1 LTGKLV
7 RHVDKDIERGMK
19 PTNTTVMTGAGG
31 EEYVQWVRRAL
42 ARAMQSHNDAG
53 MLFGSSVQE
62 PVELLRQTV
71 KSGFSVPITSRY
83 TSVFVAG
90 NPYVMEQLAQ
100 TYAVNIQ
107 NILPTTGATGGLS
120 LLYRAYLSP
129 GDHVLVES
137 PGFDLFEGIAY
148 ALRAH
153 VDCFNRGGDQF
164 QIDPDEI
171 ERHIKKNT
179 RLIVLTNLHNPSGT
193 LTSDDTL
200 KAVARVAERY
210 NIKVIVDEVYGD
222 YVDATARPHRA
233 AQLSPNLISVSSLT
247 KIYGLSTLRCG
258 WIVADPEVLAPVRAL
273 SDRLEF
279 GVSKL
284 SHAVAALVM
293 ENNSAYE
300 NYWRGIMAAARP
312 IMTRYFNR
320 WLEEGLVSGSLPEF
334 GCITFPRLTGI
345 TDTQSFSTWLTDRYG
360 VIVVPGELF
369 RAAGH
374 VRIGFALPE
383 KELDLALSHF
393 TEGLKKY
400 REAAPARYFSA

>member
-1 LTGKLV
+1 MRPG
-7 RHVDKDIERGMK
+7 
-19 PTNTTVMTGAGG
+19 NATVMAGAGG
-31 EEYVQWVRRAL
+31 EAYVQWVRRAV
-42 ARAMQSHNDAG
+42 ARAMHSHDDAG

-71 KSGFSVPITSRY
+71 EAGFSQPITSRY
-83 TSVFVAG
+83 ASVFLAG
-90 NPYVMEQLAQ
+90 NPYVIEQLAKA
-100 TYAVNIQ
+100 YDVGIN

-120 LLYRAYLSP
+120 LLYRAYLAP

-137 PGFDLFEGIAY
+137 PGFDLFEDIAH

-153 VDCFNRGGDQF
+153 VDCFDRSGERF
-164 QIDPDEI
+164 QIDPEEI
-171 ERHIKKNT
+171 ERRIQKNT
-179 RLIVLTNLHNPSGT
+179 RLIVLTNLHNPSGM
-193 LTSDDTL
+193 LIGDDVL
-200 KAVARVAERY
+200 RAVADIAGRHDV
-210 NIKVIVDEVYGD
+210 KVIVDEVYGN
-222 YVDATARPHRA
+222 YAEATARPRSA

-273 SDRLEF
+273 NDQFEF

-293 ENNSAYE
+293 EDNAPYE
-300 NYWRGIMAAARP
+300 NYWRSIMSAARP
-312 IMTRYFNR
+312 VMTRHFSHWR
-320 WLEEGLVSGSLPEF
+320 KEGLVSGLLPEY
-334 GCITFPRLTGI
+334 GCITFPKLTGI
-345 TDTQSFSTWLTDRYG
+345 SDTQSFSAWLADRHG

-383 KELDLALSHF
+383 KELDLALTHF
-393 TEGLKKY
+393 TEGMKEY
-400 REAAPARYFSA
+400 REATPMRQYSV

>member
-1 LTGKLV
+1 
-7 RHVDKDIERGMK
+7 MK
-19 PTNTTVMTGAGG
+19 PTNATIMAGAGG
-31 EEYVQWVRRAL
+31 EAYVQWVRRAV
-42 ARAMQSHNDAG
+42 ARAMHSHDDAG

-62 PVELLRQTV
+62 PVELLRRTV
-71 KSGFSVPITSRY
+71 EAGFSEPITSRY

-90 NPYVMEQLAQ
+90 NPFVLEQLAK
-100 TYAVNIQ
+100 TYQADVEH
-107 NILPTTGATGGLS
+107 ILPTTGATGALS

-137 PGFDLFEGIAY
+137 PGFDLFEDIAH

-153 VDCFNRGGDQF
+153 VDCFSRHGRDF

-171 ERHIKKNT
+171 ESRIQENT
-179 RLIVLTNLHNPSGT
+179 RLIVLTNLHNPSGM
-193 LTSDDTL
+193 LAGDDVL
-200 KAVARVAERY
+200 LAVARMAERH

-222 YVDATARPHRA
+222 YADAAARPRSA
-233 AQLSPNLISVSSLT
+233 AQLSSNLISVSSLT

-273 SDRLEF
+273 NDQFEF

-293 ENNSAYE
+293 ENNAAYE
-300 NYWRGIMAAARP
+300 NYWRTIMADARP
-312 IMTRYFNR
+312 VMVRYFNR
-320 WLEEGLVSGSLPEF
+320 WLEEGLVSGGLPDY
-334 GCITFPRLTGI
+334 GCITFPRLIGI
-345 TDTQSFSTWLTDRYG
+345 EDTQSFSAWLADRYG

-374 VRIGFALPE
+374 VRIGFALPGQ
-383 KELDLALSHF
+383 ELELALAHF
-393 TEGLKKY
+393 TEGLTEY
-400 REAAPARYFSA
+400 REVASLKHYSVNERA

>member
-1 LTGKLV
+1 
-7 RHVDKDIERGMK
+7 MK
-19 PTNTTVMTGAGG
+19 PGSATVMAGAGG
-31 EEYVQWVRRAL
+31 EAYVQWVRRAV
-42 ARAMQSHNDAG
+42 ARAMHSHDDAG
-53 MLFGSSVQE
+53 MLFGSSVEE

-71 KSGFSVPITSRY
+71 EAGFSAPITSRY

-100 TYAVNIQ
+100 SYGVNIHS
-107 NILPTTGATGGLS
+107 ILPTTGATGGLS

-137 PGFDLFEGIAY
+137 PGFDLFEDIAR

-153 VDCFNRGGDQF
+153 VDCFNRGGDRF
-164 QIDPDEI
+164 EIDPDEI
-171 ERHIKKNT
+171 ERRIQKNT
-179 RLIVLTNLHNPSGT
+179 RLIVLTNLHNPSGM
-193 LTSDDTL
+193 LAGDDTL
-200 KAVARVAERY
+200 LAVARVAERH
-210 NIKVIVDEVYGD
+210 NIKVIVDEVYGN
-222 YVDATARPHRA
+222 YADAAVRPHSA

-258 WIVADPEVLAPVRAL
+258 WIVADPEVLAPVRTL
-273 SDRLEF
+273 NDQFEF

-293 ENNSAYE
+293 ENNAAFE
-300 NYWRGIMAAARP
+300 GYWRTIMAAARP
-312 IMTRYFNR
+312 VMTRYFSR
-320 WLEEGLVSGSLPEF
+320 WHDEGLVSGLMPDF

-345 TDTQSFSTWLTDRYG
+345 ADTQSFSAWLADRHG

-374 VRIGFALPE
+374 VRIGFALP
-383 KELDLALSHF
+383 KQELDRALFHF
-393 TEGLKKY
+393 TEGLKEY
-400 REAAPARYFSA
+400 RETVPMRQYSV